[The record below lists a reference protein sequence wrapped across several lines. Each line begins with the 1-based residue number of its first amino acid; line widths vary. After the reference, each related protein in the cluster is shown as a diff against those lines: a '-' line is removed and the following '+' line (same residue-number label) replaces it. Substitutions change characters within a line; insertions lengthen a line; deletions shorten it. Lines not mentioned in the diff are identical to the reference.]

1 MNTHLG
7 VPSLAGDPVLLA
19 ASTDGR
25 RTGRHAV
32 IVGGGLGGVTAAV
45 GLAHI
50 GWEVT
55 LLERAPEFG
64 EVGAG
69 ITLLANALA
78 ALDRIGLGAEIG
90 SEGSWDVP
98 GGIRTRSGRW
108 IARMSARDLGDRTTA
123 GSLGIHRARL
133 HALIRAH
140 LDPATL
146 VPGADV
152 VDIRDREV
160 RYLSGGREHTVTAD
174 LVVGADGLRS
184 RVRQY
189 VAATAPPRY
198 LGSTAWR
205 GVTSERWPAQEP
217 VAITWHR
224 GQEFGVVPLADGR
237 MYWFASECAP
247 EGALNPREKDYLLS
261 RYSNWHAPIPDLIR
275 ATADKEVIRHDL
287 YELAAPLPS
296 YVRGSV
302 ALLGDAAHAM
312 APTLGQGACQAIE
325 DAVVLAI
332 CLEPADEPL
341 SAALDRYD
349 RLRRPRTQSM
359 ARTARMMARFGQQLS
374 NPVAVA
380 VRNGA
385 MAMVPPWLAVRSI
398 ARHVDWRPPQPQHAE
413 PT

>member
-1 MNTHLG
+1 VN
-7 VPSLAGDPVLLA
+7 
-19 ASTDGR
+19 R
-25 RTGRHAV
+25 RATGRSAV

-45 GLAHI
+45 ALGRG
-50 GWEVT
+50 GWDVT

-78 ALDRIGLGAEIG
+78 ALDRIGLGAEVG

-108 IARMSARDLGDRTTA
+108 IARMSARELGDRTTA

-140 LDPATL
+140 LDPAVL

-152 VDIRDREV
+152 VGVRDGEV
-160 RYLSGGREHTVTAD
+160 RYVSGGREHTVTAD
-174 LVVGADGLRS
+174 LVIGADGLRS
-184 RVRQY
+184 RVRDH
-189 VAATAPPRY
+189 VAPSPRPRY
-198 LGSTAWR
+198 IGSTAWR
-205 GVTSERWPAQEP
+205 GVTSGRWVTEEP

-237 MYWFASECAP
+237 MYWYATECAP
-247 EGALNPREKDYLLS
+247 EGAHNPHERDYLLR
-261 RYSNWHAPIPDLIR
+261 RYSDWHAPVGDLIR
-275 ATADKEVIRHDL
+275 ATADEAVIRHDL

-341 SAALDRYD
+341 AAALHRYD
-349 RLRRPRTQSM
+349 RLRRPRTQAM
-359 ARTARMMARFGQQLS
+359 ARTARMMARLGQQLS
-374 NPVAVA
+374 NPLAVA
-380 VRNGA
+380 VRNTA
-385 MAMVPPWLAVRSI
+385 MARVPPWLAVRSI
-398 ARHVDWRPPQPQHAE
+398 ARHVDWQPPQPSRASR
-413 PT
+413 